1 MSEDI
6 KQEIQSPC
14 IGVCS
19 MDDTTGYCHG
29 CYRTI
34 SEIKAWWDLNP
45 DDQKNLLTTLNERQL
60 KMVNFD

>member
-1 MSEDI
+1 
-6 KQEIQSPC
+6 
-14 IGVCS
+14 

-45 DDQKNLLTTLNERQL
+45 DDKKNLLTTLGERQL
-60 KMVNFD
+60 QTVNFD